1 MTETSPLEPE
11 AKNLSLNLQAQTSS
25 AISMK
30 RIADT
35 FEGVRDM
42 IRREMVREGN
52 VPAGPSYQESCVAW
66 VSETFALPIVVGRQ
80 ERIQRFF
87 EEAVELAEACGGH
100 RDVMHQ
106 LVDWVYDK
114 GRPGDIGDEI
124 GGVMITLHLLGD
136 VWGLDTQACAD
147 GTLHSAN
154 ERKEQIRA
162 KQITKPVFKPRNGDA

>member
-1 MTETSPLEPE
+1 
-11 AKNLSLNLQAQTSS
+11 
-25 AISMK
+25 MK